1 MILWKGL
8 FNEIVILDLI
18 EAKSECAYL
27 DILRKID
34 EREEYEAEVKRL
46 ADIGNMSVE
55 YQTNQQL
62 Q

>member
-8 FNEIVILDLI
+8 FNEIIILDVM

-34 EREEYEAEVKRL
+34 ER
-46 ADIGNMSVE
+46 
-55 YQTNQQL
+55 
-62 Q
+62 